1 VSDVQT
7 YTLQMVVDRYFD
19 AWNEPDAAHRVAL
32 VEQAFVPDGRY
43 CDPLSDVAGVADFAA
58 MVEDVR
64 GQFPGCQL
72 RRTSPID
79 QHHDQVRFEWEL
91 TGSDG
96 TVAVAGVDYVAL
108 AADGRFR
115 SVGGFFG
122 ASVPAEAAA

>member
-7 YTLQMVVDRYFD
+7 HPLQTVVDRYVD
-19 AWNEPDAAHRVAL
+19 AWNELDAAKRVTL

-43 CDPLSDVAGVADFAA
+43 CDPLSNVAGVAEVAA
-58 MVEDVR
+58 MIEAVR
-64 GQFPGCQL
+64 GQFPGYQL
-72 RRTSPID
+72 RRTSPVE

-91 TGSDG
+91 AGPDG

-108 AADGRFR
+108 AADGRFL